1 MGERTAEMADIK
13 YYDNGNIKS
22 EAIYDENGRA
32 VRYSEYD
39 NDGKITK
46 ETDFATA
53 GEGNAFCIRR
63 YEYDENG
70 RMSSINIENHDS
82 SAGIAS
88 RVITDYDEQGNI
100 ESVRNFEVVEKDDG
114 TREET
119 AYDNAGRPI
128 ETVVYGYENL
138 TYGVERT
145 LTEYNEED
153 YVTRETVYTN
163 VFYDSEDGRMIRTEN
178 LELRSDVTFEIDDMG
193 RLTREITTTGSYD
206 TYGERTERTEY
217 EYGDNGE
224 ITKETFYN
232 DTTNSGTVT
241 EYDADGNRTART
253 EYKVR
258 DNNLFSDN
266 VVRKFTFDV
275 KTGAPVRVEE
285 TYYDTSERNFPPQK
299 SIEVSGGVIT
309 QHIYDEKGRE
319 TERIEINTNGG
330 TIEKTG
336 FGYDDGAELKS
347 STVTRYEG
355 VPTEHKDILKNY
367 GFMPKVDYGNY
378 SYYMNGNSKG
388 LEKYTVSS
396 IEREHSGGE
405 TVYAKVSEYKDVSI
419 SLVGSR
425 DIERRVVSVTE
436 YDENGNRV
444 SRLENRYD
452 GNPITPSYTKYE
464 FNERGEIALK
474 TEFRAEWID
483 VNEERNVTKYDE
495 DGKVISESHTVYME
509 DGSQTVTRT
518 EYEDGVKKDE
528 ITVNYDKDGNIVKA
542 EHDGDALDRGASRG
556 EEDERAID
564 ERAAD
569 AEEDFDKYV
578 EERWGDEYT
587 DEDWSEEDPDEYC
600 DDFDDDW
607 ENEDWGDIE

>member
-1 MGERTAEMADIK
+1 MGERASEMADIK

-22 EAIYDENGRA
+22 EATYDENGRA

-39 NDGKITK
+39 NNGNIIK

-275 KTGAPVRVEE
+275 KTGVPVRVEE

-309 QHIYDEKGRE
+309 QHIYDENGRE

-347 STVTRYEG
+347 STVTRYEE

-419 SLVGSR
+419 SLVGGR

-436 YDENGNRV
+436 YDENGNGV

-464 FNERGEIALK
+464 FNERGGIALK
-474 TEFRAEWID
+474 TEFRAEWIN

-495 DGKVISESHTVYME
+495 DGKVISESHTVCMK

-518 EYEDGVKKDE
+518 EYEDGVKKNE
-528 ITVNYDKDGNIVKA
+528 TTVNYDKDGNIVKA
-542 EHDGDALDRGASRG
+542 EHDGDALDGSASRG
-556 EEDERAID
+556 ETDERTID
-564 ERAAD
+564 ERVAD
-569 AEEDFDKYV
+569 VEEDFDKYI

-587 DEDWSEEDPDEYC
+587 DEGWPEEAPDEYC

>member
-1 MGERTAEMADIK
+1 MADIK

-39 NDGKITK
+39 NNGNIIK

-70 RMSSINIENHDS
+70 RMSSVNIENHDS
-82 SAGIAS
+82 SADIAS

-241 EYDADGNRTART
+241 EYDEDGNRTTRT

-266 VVRKFTFDV
+266 VVRKFTFDA
-275 KTGAPVRVEE
+275 KTGVPVRVEE

-309 QHIYDEKGRE
+309 QHIYDENGRE

-388 LEKYTVSS
+388 LEKYTASS
-396 IEREHSGGE
+396 IEREYSGGE
-405 TVYAKVSEYKDVSI
+405 TVYTKVSEYKDVLI
-419 SLVGSR
+419 SLVGSS
-425 DIERRVVSVTE
+425 DVERRVVSETE

-464 FNERGEIALK
+464 FNESGGTILK
-474 TEFRAEWID
+474 TEFKAEWINVD
-483 VNEERNVTKYDE
+483 EERNVTKYDE
-495 DGKVISESHTVYME
+495 DGKVISESHTVCME

-528 ITVNYDKDGNIVKA
+528 ITVNYGKDGNIVKA
-542 EHDGDALDRGASRG
+542 EHDGDALDRGASCG

>member
-1 MGERTAEMADIK
+1 VGERASEMADIK

-22 EAIYDENGRA
+22 EATYDENGRA

-39 NDGKITK
+39 NNGNIIK

-100 ESVRNFEVVEKDDG
+100 ESVRNFEVVENDDG

-138 TYGVERT
+138 TYGIERT

-163 VFYDSEDGRMIRTEN
+163 VFYDSEDGRIIRTEN

-193 RLTREITTTGSYD
+193 RIIRETTTTGRYD
-206 TYGERTERTEY
+206 MYGEQTERTEY
-217 EYGDNGE
+217 EYGDNGS

-241 EYDADGNRTART
+241 EYDEDGNRTART
-253 EYKVR
+253 EYKVK
-258 DNNLFSDN
+258 DESFLSDN
-266 VVRKFTFDV
+266 VIREFTFDPD
-275 KTGAPVRVEE
+275 TGMPVRVEE
-285 TYYDTSERNFPPQK
+285 TYYDTPERQSSPLK
-299 SIEVSGGVIT
+299 SIEVSEGVIT
-309 QHIYDEKGRE
+309 QHIFDNGRE
-319 TERIEINTNGG
+319 TERIEINTNES
-330 TIEKTG
+330 TIEKIS
-336 FGYDDGAELKS
+336 FRYDGDGELKS
-347 STVTRYEG
+347 STDTRYES

-388 LEKYTVSS
+388 LEKFTASS
-396 IEREHSGGE
+396 IEREYSGGE
-405 TVYAKVSEYKDVSI
+405 TVYAKVSEYKDVLI
-419 SLVGSR
+419 SLVGSS
-425 DIERRVVSVTE
+425 DVERRVVSETE
-436 YDENGNRV
+436 YDESGNRV

-464 FNERGEIALK
+464 FNERGGVALK
-474 TEFRAEWID
+474 TEFKAEWIN

-495 DGKVISESHTVYME
+495 DGKVISESHTVCME
-509 DGSQTVTRT
+509 NGFQTVTRT
-518 EYEDGVKKDE
+518 EYEDGVKKSE

-542 EHDGDALDRGASRG
+542 ENDGDALGRGTSSS
-556 EEDERAID
+556 ETDERTID
-564 ERAAD
+564 EQVTD
-569 AEEDFDKYV
+569 VEEDFDKYF

-587 DEDWSEEDPDEYC
+587 DEGWSEEDHDEYC

-607 ENEDWGDIE
+607 DDIE

>member
-22 EAIYDENGRA
+22 EATYDENGRA

-39 NDGKITK
+39 NDGKIIK

-70 RMSSINIENHDS
+70 CMSSINIENHDS

-241 EYDADGNRTART
+241 EYDEDGNRTTRT

-266 VVRKFTFDV
+266 VVRKFTFDA
-275 KTGAPVRVEE
+275 KTGVPVRVEE

-309 QHIYDEKGRE
+309 QHIYDENGRE

-388 LEKYTVSS
+388 LEKYTASS

-405 TVYAKVSEYKDVSI
+405 TVYAKVSEYKDVLI
-419 SLVGSR
+419 SLVESS
-425 DIERRVVSVTE
+425 DVERRVVSVTE

-464 FNERGEIALK
+464 FNERGGIALK
-474 TEFRAEWID
+474 TEFKAKWIN

-495 DGKVISESHTVYME
+495 DGKVISESHTVCME

-518 EYEDGVKKDE
+518 EYEDGVKKNE
-528 ITVNYDKDGNIVKA
+528 TTVNYDKDGNIVKA

-556 EEDERAID
+556 ETDERTID

-569 AEEDFDKYV
+569 VEEDFDKYV

-587 DEDWSEEDPDEYC
+587 DEGWPEEDHDEYC

-607 ENEDWGDIE
+607 EDEDWGDIE

>member
-22 EAIYDENGRA
+22 EATYDENGRA

-39 NDGKITK
+39 NDGKIIK

-266 VVRKFTFDV
+266 VVRKFTFDPN
-275 KTGAPVRVEE
+275 TGVPVRVEE

-309 QHIYDEKGRE
+309 QHIYDENGRE

-388 LEKYTVSS
+388 LENHIASS
-396 IEREHSGGE
+396 VEREYNNGRE
-405 TVYAKVSEYKDVSI
+405 VYVKVSEYADVSI
-419 SLVGSR
+419 NLVGDSYT
-425 DIERRVVSVTE
+425 ERREISITE

-444 SRLENRYD
+444 SAQENRYD
-452 GNPITPSYTKYE
+452 GSPVSSSYTKYE
-464 FNERGEIALK
+464 FNERGGVVLK
-474 TEFRAEWID
+474 TEFRAEQIN
-483 VNEERNVTKYDE
+483 VSEERNVTKYDE
-495 DGKVISESHTVYME
+495 DGKVISESHTVCMQ

-542 EHDGDALDRGASRG
+542 EHDGNALDRGASCG

>member
-1 MGERTAEMADIK
+1 MADIK

-39 NDGKITK
+39 NNGNIIK

-70 RMSSINIENHDS
+70 RMSSVNIENHDS
-82 SAGIAS
+82 SADIAS

-138 TYGVERT
+138 TYGVEKT

-241 EYDADGNRTART
+241 EYDEDGNRTTRT

-266 VVRKFTFDV
+266 VVRKFTFDA
-275 KTGAPVRVEE
+275 KTGVPVRVEE

-309 QHIYDEKGRE
+309 QHIYDENGRE

-388 LEKYTVSS
+388 LEKYTASS
-396 IEREHSGGE
+396 IEREYSGGE
-405 TVYAKVSEYKDVSI
+405 TVYTKVSEYKDVLI
-419 SLVGSR
+419 SLVGSS
-425 DIERRVVSVTE
+425 DVERRVVSETE

-464 FNERGEIALK
+464 FNESGGTILK
-474 TEFRAEWID
+474 TEFKAEWIN

-495 DGKVISESHTVYME
+495 DGKVISESHTVCME

-518 EYEDGVKKDE
+518 GYEDGVKKDE
-528 ITVNYDKDGNIVKA
+528 ITVNYGKDGNIVKA
-542 EHDGDALDRGASRG
+542 EHDGDALDRGASCG